1 MNGLE
6 NESQLFKKILDIL
19 PSSIYIKDIHGR
31 YVWLNRTSIQQLEYK
46 HLVTDSIIGKT
57 DFDVFPKENAVEL
70 VKNDKIV
77 IKNNQGICT
86 EESIVLPN
94 GQTFTQLSFK
104 EPLYS
109 DELSKIIGIL
119 GYTIDIT
126 EIRKSQADLE
136 KTKHQLKGAQLIS
149 ASIAHEIRTP
159 LATIKASTTF
169 VEYLIETMLNEIKE
183 YEIKTPN
190 INEKNLSKLKES
202 INMINEKTDQS
213 NAVINMLL
221 TKLQGFEFGVS
232 NFDNFLAV
240 DCIEDAL
247 KEYTAPI
254 DIADKIKFTKNN
266 NFEILGNQRM
276 VKHVIMNV
284 LKNSVYFIQKSNKGE
299 IIIWLENKLKENEI
313 HFKDTAFGIN
323 EAVLTQIFKPFF
335 TTETSTGTG
344 VGLAFSKMVMESHQG
359 NITCLSKEGEYTEF
373 ILSFPK
379 SNT

>member
-276 VKHVIMNV
+276 VKHVIMNL